1 METERTLIIGAGP
14 AGLTAAIASAR
25 RGRETIL
32 LEKNSRP
39 GRKLYISGKGRCNLT
54 NNCSVQ
60 TVIDNTPTNGRFLY
74 SALTAFPPQALM
86 EMMEQGGLPLKTE
99 RGNRVFPVSDKAGDV
114 VDTFVRLAKEAG
126 AQFRQGEAE
135 ALLLSDGRV
144 QGVRLKNGQELLCSR
159 LIIATGG
166 VSYPLTG
173 STGDGYR
180 FAAQAGHTIV
190 PPRPSL
196 VPLLT
201 EEHSGYD
208 ADGLLLKNIAIR
220 LKDGKKK
227 KTIYED
233 FGELELRRWG
243 LSGAVVRSASAH
255 IRQME
260 AGRYRLELDLKPALT
275 EEVLDSRLQRE
286 LAVSPGQ
293 PCRVIFKTL
302 VPQALVEDIAKRAG
316 AVSEVPCAQV
326 KREQRRELSR
336 LLKSMDFH
344 ITGFRPLEEAIVTSG
359 GVSVKEIS
367 PSTMESKLVRGLFF
381 AGEVIDYDC
390 YTGGFNIQ
398 SAASTGCLAAGQ
410 RDAAPISGGFSPG
423 PPSGAFT

>member
-398 SAASTGCLAAGQ
+398 SAASTGCLAAS
-410 RDAAPISGGFSPG
+410 SGGNPF
-423 PPSGAFT
+423 

>member
-410 RDAAPISGGFSPG
+410 RDAAPISGGQRRRWTP
-423 PPSGAFT
+423 